1 MKDLPH
7 FLCAYVQAEYHQNLP
22 DVPAPTD
29 DAGSFLS
36 TRKEHEDAVG
46 CGRAIMFFEARIR
59 PMGGVEGQI
68 HRLVFVEEY
77 WPLPSDIWK
86 GGARANRDILSSEF
100 GCRRL
105 YGGSPAK
112 IYAVMKVECILGPAH
127 IVADPIHR
135 TIPHGSI
142 HSSK

>member
-1 MKDLPH
+1 MFRASWADRFHGIAMHKYDL
-7 FLCAYVQAEYHQNLP
+7 
-22 DVPAPTD
+22 
-29 DAGSFLS
+29 

-86 GGARANRDILSSEF
+86 GGARANRDIL
-100 GCRRL
+100 
-105 YGGSPAK
+105 

-135 TIPHGSI
+135 TIPP
-142 HSSK
+142 

>member
-1 MKDLPH
+1 MHYFGETRTDCIMFRASWADWLHGIGLHKYDL
-7 FLCAYVQAEYHQNLP
+7 
-22 DVPAPTD
+22 TW
-29 DAGSFLS
+29 
-36 TRKEHEDAVG
+36 KEHEDAVG

-105 YGGSPAK
+105 YRGSPAK
-112 IYAVMKVECILGPAH
+112 IYAVMKVEYS
-127 IVADPIHR
+127 
-135 TIPHGSI
+135 T
-142 HSSK
+142 